1 LKEAI
6 YQLRNIWKIY
16 KVGGKE
22 VHALRNINLDIRRG
36 EFLCVLGPSGSGKS
50 TLLHI
55 LGFLD
60 KPTKGSILFKG
71 VDVSKLNSLEMA
83 LLRRKKI
90 GFVFQQF
97 YLFPNLNVIENVEI
111 ALAINEADR
120 DKRMKIIKRILKKV
134 GLWERRYHYPSQL
147 SGGEQQRVAIARAL
161 ANNPDIIIADEP
173 TGNLDSKTGKKIVS
187 IFKKLNDEGKTII
200 IATHDLSIANLSK
213 RIIKLKDGE
222 IIEDTYLY

>member
-1 LKEAI
+1 MKEAI

>member
-1 LKEAI
+1 MAI
-6 YQLRNIWKIY
+6 
-16 KVGGKE
+16 
-22 VHALRNINLDIRRG
+22 
-36 EFLCVLGPSGSGKS
+36 
-50 TLLHI
+50 
-55 LGFLD
+55 
-60 KPTKGSILFKG
+60 
-71 VDVSKLNSLEMA
+71 
-83 LLRRKKI
+83 LRRKKI

-120 DKRMKIIKRILKKV
+120 DKRMEIIKEILKKV
-134 GLWERRYHYPSQL
+134 GLWKRRYHYPSQL

-173 TGNLDSKTGKKIVS
+173 TGNLDSKTGKRIVS

-222 IIEDTYLY
+222 IIEDTYPY